1 MCHFRAQNGALVMN
15 KFFLVQAIIVTFI
28 YLLALFTVQNFK
40 KLLQWIPSYKDMPFL
55 GPKWSICPKTNFF
68 LENYQYHSHLPI
80 SPFHCAK
87 LKKNPSSRSRVMRM
101 RSFWAQNSP
110 FPQMIIFFRK
120 TLNEPFF
127 LSFMSIYMPKI
138 KADINLLVKYWWLKN
153 TATSL
158 AESHFGY
165 SLRTRFF
172 PSMQFSQNVNE
183 PYELSFYT
191 NSRQN

>member
-1 MCHFRAQNGALVMN
+1 MCHFRAQNGPLVMN

-87 LKKNPSSRSRVMRM
+87 LKKKSSSESRVRRM
-101 RSFWAQNSP
+101 HNF
-110 FPQMIIFFRK
+110 
-120 TLNEPFF
+120 
-127 LSFMSIYMPKI
+127 
-138 KADINLLVKYWWLKN
+138 
-153 TATSL
+153 
-158 AESHFGY
+158 
-165 SLRTRFF
+165 
-172 PSMQFSQNVNE
+172 
-183 PYELSFYT
+183 
-191 NSRQN
+191 